1 VLMPLVRTEAAGVAA
16 DAGPPDPRA
25 TELAALQQRNA
36 SLRVENEQLEERVD
50 ALGDELEE
58 ARKSRGVLDFLQASV
73 KDLGFG
79 VGWSY
84 VYFIGFLV
92 LWKGHT
98 PGKRLFGIRVMRIDG
113 KPITLWRS
121 WERFHGYA
129 ASLLTGLLGF
139 LQILWDPSR
148 QCLHDKV
155 AETVVVQD
163 PRHPHA

>member
-1 VLMPLVRTEAAGVAA
+1 M
-16 DAGPPDPRA
+16 
-25 TELAALQQRNA
+25 
-36 SLRVENEQLEERVD
+36 
-50 ALGDELEE
+50 
-58 ARKSRGVLDFLQASV
+58 DFVKASV
-73 KDLGFG
+73 HDLGFG
-79 VGWSY
+79 IGWSY

-98 PGKRLFGIRVMRIDG
+98 PGKRLFGIRVLRIDG

-121 WERFHGYA
+121 FERFHGYA

-139 LQILWDPSR
+139 LQVLWDANR

-163 PRHPHA
+163 RHHSTDAKVG